1 MIPDAI
7 APMILNA
14 DAPMTPDADPMI
26 PGDVDPGITWDQCV
40 SLGKWITLS
49 EIRNGSLLV

>member
-1 MIPDAI
+1 MIPDAN